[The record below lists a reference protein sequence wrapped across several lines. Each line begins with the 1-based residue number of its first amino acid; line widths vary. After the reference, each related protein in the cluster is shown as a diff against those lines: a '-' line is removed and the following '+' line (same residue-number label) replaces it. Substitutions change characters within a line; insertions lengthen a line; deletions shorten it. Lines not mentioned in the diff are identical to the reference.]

1 MQKYGYQLTNKMLVL
16 NFTQVY
22 CKSSTEV
29 LNSDCFK
36 DVFTGFV
43 KHCRKHEKLDILKIL
58 DLTANPIE
66 DFVNLF
72 KLIHTFEY
80 EEIENIN
87 PKYARVLKERGAL
100 YNLVEEFY
108 DYWRKLERYS
118 YIVAKKVEGGVQG
131 GVFLA
136 TNQTFTEV
144 ILKTYRSISESI
156 AGHKFQVYRQ
166 LPAGINAS
174 MLISYYSWAKE
185 DSIYNQFNEVPSI
198 ESVLIR
204 PPFIS
209 YTKKNKRTGTYPI
222 SKTNP
227 LTNVKID
234 PNDYLCYPIKVGSA
248 LAFVY
253 FHKHFMTHGITLSNL
268 FEPANL
274 SDLENKKPE
283 LLYLFGY
290 GSEESSY
297 YYDSEND
304 IYIGIAPLS
313 DDVDYF
319 GYMKKML
326 LTLYNTKMI
335 KEGNL
340 PIHGACVH
348 IKLKSNTTKTLVI
361 IGDSGAGK
369 SETLEAL
376 RAVAGDEIV
385 SMSTIFDDMGTFKIE
400 KGNVMAYGTEI
411 GAFVRLDDMSS
422 DYAYKEMDRA
432 IFLNPDKINSRL
444 VIPVSTYYEIMH
456 GYKVDMVL
464 YANNYV
470 DKEELKLFEN
480 KDEALNV
487 FIEGARMAKGT
498 TGEIGLTK
506 SFFANPFGPV
516 QMEEETR
523 VILDKIYSKLFENK
537 IPVGEMYTR
546 LAIPGYEQDGP
557 HKMAEILLKEIEEN

>member
-1 MQKYGYQLTNKMLVL
+1 MQKYGYQLTEKMLIL
-16 NFTQVY
+16 NFTKVY
-22 CKSSTEV
+22 CKSATEV

-43 KHCRKHEKLDILKIL
+43 KHCRKHEKLDILKLL
-58 DLTANPIE
+58 DLTADPIN
-66 DFVNLF
+66 DFIDLF
-72 KLIHTFEY
+72 RLIHTFDY
-80 EEIENIN
+80 GEIENIN
-87 PKYARVLKERGAL
+87 PKFTRVLKERKQL
-100 YNLVEEFY
+100 YELVEEFY

-118 YIVAKKVEGGVQG
+118 YIVAKKVDGGVQG
-131 GVFLA
+131 NVFLD
-136 TNQTFTEV
+136 TNKIFTEI
-144 ILKTYRSISESI
+144 ILKTYRSITEKI
-156 AGHKFQVYRQ
+156 VGHKFQVYRQ
-166 LPAGINAS
+166 LPSGINAAL
-174 MLISYYSWAKE
+174 LISHYEWA
-185 DSIYNQFNEVPSI
+185 DSNSIYKQFNNVPCI

-209 YTKKNKRTGTYPI
+209 YTKKNKRTGVYPI

-227 LTNVKID
+227 LENLTIN
-234 PNDYLCYPIKVGSA
+234 PNNYLCYPIKVGSS

-253 FHKHFMTHGITLSNL
+253 FHKHFMTHGITLANL
-268 FEPANL
+268 FEVA
-274 SDLENKKPE
+274 DLNNENNQKPD
-283 LLYLFGY
+283 LVYIFGY
-290 GSEESSY
+290 GNNESTY
-297 YYDSEND
+297 YYDEDND
-304 IYIGIAPLS
+304 LYIGVAPLS

-340 PIHGACVH
+340 PIHGACVN
-348 IKLKSNTTKTLVI
+348 IKLKDNKTKTLVI

-400 KGNVMAYGTEI
+400 NDKVIAYGTEI

-444 VIPVSTYYEIMH
+444 VIPVSTYYEIMY
-456 GYKVDMVL
+456 GYEVDMVL
-464 YANNYV
+464 YANNYEN
-470 DKEELKLFEN
+470 KEELELFTN
-480 KDEALNV
+480 KEDALKV
-487 FIEGARMAKGT
+487 FTKGARMAKGT
-498 TGEIGLTK
+498 TGEIGLTT

-516 QMEEETR
+516 QMEDETR
-523 VILDKIYSKLFENK
+523 VILDKIYDKLFANNVL
-537 IPVGEMYTR
+537 VGQMYTR

-557 HKMAEILLKEIEEN
+557 HKMAEILLKMIEEE

>member
-1 MQKYGYQLTNKMLVL
+1 MVKYGYQLNDKMLIL

-22 CKSSTEV
+22 CKSVTEV

-36 DVFTGFV
+36 DVFAGFLRHAK
-43 KHCRKHEKLDILKIL
+43 KHDKLDVLKL
-58 DLTANPIE
+58 VEKVSNPLE

-72 KLIHTFEY
+72 RLLHSFEY
-80 EEIENIN
+80 EEIGTIKPEY
-87 PKYARVLKERGAL
+87 KEVLTYRGVL

-118 YIVAKKVEGGVQG
+118 YIIAKKVEGGVQS

-144 ILKTYRSISESI
+144 ILRTYRSISEKI
-156 AGHKFQVYRQ
+156 AGHKFLVYRQ
-166 LPAGINAS
+166 LPSGINAG
-174 MLISYYSWAKE
+174 MLISQYSWAPQG
-185 DSIYNQFNEVPSI
+185 SIYEQFNEVPCI

-209 YTKKNKRTGTYPI
+209 YTKKNKRTGVY
-222 SKTNP
+222 KLNKENP
-227 LTNVKID
+227 LNKVKID
-234 PNDYLCYPIKVGSA
+234 PNDFLCYPIKVGSA

-253 FHKHFMTHGITLSNL
+253 FNKQFMTHGITLSNL
-268 FEPANL
+268 FEAA
-274 SDLENKKPE
+274 SMTDLKSHKPD
-283 LLYLFGY
+283 LLYVFGY

-297 YYDSEND
+297 YYDEKED
-304 IYIGIAPLS
+304 IYVGLAPLS

-335 KEGNL
+335 DHNNL

-348 IKLKSNTTKTLVI
+348 IRMKNNKEKTIVI

-376 RAVAGDEIV
+376 SSVASDEIV
-385 SMSTIFDDMGTFKIE
+385 SMHTIFDDMGTFIKKDGEIY
-400 KGNVMAYGTEI
+400 AYGTEI

-422 DYAYKEMDRA
+422 DCAYREMDRA
-432 IFLNPDKINSRL
+432 IYLNPDKVNSRL
-444 VIPVSTYYEIMH
+444 VIPVSTYGQIMH
-456 GYKVDMVL
+456 GFKVDMVL
-464 YANNYV
+464 YANNY
-470 DKEELKLFEN
+470 EN
-480 KDEALNV
+480 KTELRLFKNIDEALDV
-487 FIEGARMAKGT
+487 FIVGARYAKGT
-498 TGEIGLTK
+498 TGEVGLTK

-516 QMEEETR
+516 QKEKETR
-523 VILDKIYSKLFENK
+523 VILKDIFSALFKNK

-546 LAIPGYEQDGP
+546 LAVKGYEQEGP
-557 HKMAEILLKEIEEN
+557 YEMAKLLLEKLKEL